1 MKSKDTLSA
10 SLPSS
15 TPASRGRWQPILA
28 PGKYALIRLFLSYTK
43 SRSSGIRQAD
53 RTAFV
58 NLLLGYGIDQ
68 AVAIAVGV
76 GRRDRAPRRL
86 SAEIAGHLVAALN
99 DDRIW
104 MAERSLLT
112 CMDHRVEVVIWL
124 LEVAAALEPAGHRST
139 DERGKTAVPNVT
151 RTCRSRFSCGRQL
164 WVDSGHPGRLTS
176 TAGSRGPSWRAPAH
190 P

>member
-1 MKSKDTLSA
+1 
-10 SLPSS
+10 
-15 TPASRGRWQPILA
+15 
-28 PGKYALIRLFLSYTK
+28 
-43 SRSSGIRQAD
+43 
-53 RTAFV
+53 
-58 NLLLGYGIDQ
+58 
-68 AVAIAVGV
+68 VGV

-164 WVDSGHPGRLTS
+164 WVESGPEAEQKIRLKS
-176 TAGSRGPSWRAPAH
+176 DHDQAAMERLEPVFRVL
-190 P
+190 